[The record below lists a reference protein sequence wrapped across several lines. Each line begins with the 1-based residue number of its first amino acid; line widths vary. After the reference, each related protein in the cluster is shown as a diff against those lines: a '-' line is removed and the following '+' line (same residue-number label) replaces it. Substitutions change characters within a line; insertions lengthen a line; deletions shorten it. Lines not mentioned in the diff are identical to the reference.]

1 MSMKQDEQ
9 LSVNQ
14 TFNPNIDNC
23 TINMI
28 GDHLTICQ
36 IIQLLAYIRHA
47 VQNNMKTDINVSIGN
62 NVANAQLLFDVN
74 GIAIDDLIT
83 KNSIEIN

>member
-1 MSMKQDEQ
+1 
-9 LSVNQ
+9 
-14 TFNPNIDNC
+14 
-23 TINMI
+23 MI

-47 VQNNMKTDINVSIGN
+47 VQNNIKTDINVSIGN